1 MVLSTKELNHELD
14 DFHGALGI
22 TDYTRTKCRERIF
35 FTAMA
40 NALQRR
46 ELFEDEDDAPKHM
59 RTVTGDLQRCLRLIS
74 DPLEYE
80 YTLLIFQGAQ
90 RTAMKSVNM
99 YLAMK
104 ENKIEKEEL
113 LKIKLFDLL
122 EKMHDKEENDDDDNE
137 PVIDQIDR
145 KTMIK
150 RCEFVKNSHYNF
162 DTYMNMLKRW
172 SNATDSGVDDLLKN
186 LFNDED

>member
-59 RTVTGDLQRCLRLIS
+59 RTVTGDLQRCLHLIS

-80 YTLLIFQGAQ
+80 
-90 RTAMKSVNM
+90 
-99 YLAMK
+99 
-104 ENKIEKEEL
+104 
-113 LKIKLFDLL
+113 
-122 EKMHDKEENDDDDNE
+122 
-137 PVIDQIDR
+137 
-145 KTMIK
+145 
-150 RCEFVKNSHYNF
+150 
-162 DTYMNMLKRW
+162 
-172 SNATDSGVDDLLKN
+172 
-186 LFNDED
+186 